1 MKVEICADSNVAK
14 HLGHLK
20 PKPNVRKPCL
30 KKNGNVHFNA
40 ACRATIP
47 LGFLG
52 SSTKNLALALSVEL
66 AKTIAYLVQSILF
79 FT

>member
-1 MKVEICADSNVAK
+1 MKVEICADSNVAQ

-40 ACRATIP
+40 ACRATNP

-52 SSTKNLALALSVEL
+52 SSTKNLALALSAEL
-66 AKTIAYLVQSILF
+66 AKTIASLVQSILF
-79 FT
+79 